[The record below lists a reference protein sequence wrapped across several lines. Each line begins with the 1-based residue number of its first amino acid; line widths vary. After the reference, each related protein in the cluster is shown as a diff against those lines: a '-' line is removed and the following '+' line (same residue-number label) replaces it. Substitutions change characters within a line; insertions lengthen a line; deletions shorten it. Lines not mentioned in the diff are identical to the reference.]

1 MHSCSVVKDG
11 EAWHAAVLG
20 VTEFDRIEQLHKNNN
35 VSSSLFTKLFSTRQ
49 KSASA

>member
-11 EAWHAAVLG
+11 EAWHAEVLG
-20 VTEFDRIEQLHKNNN
+20 VTEFDRIERLNNNN